1 MFFHDIIIF
10 VFYLDPFF
18 VFTVHIVLT
27 KIISTNFCQDVF
39 CRYFRRFFTS
49 IRTRSFT
56 LIKPFPPSGLIKHN
70 LSTSAFGCI
79 TPHIVN
85 NFLFFWSNHSISPF
99 VQPIIPTIYM
109 ITDTALNL
117 IVVIMF
123 PPLSLDLN
131 IFLTHLIY
139 FFLAFFC
146 ISSCFALSASK
157 IHHCVKP
164 VQMRSFF
171 WSLFSRILTE
181 YEEIQSTFPYSV
193 RMRENSDQKKLRIW
207 KHFTQ
212 CLDTCNDDLLQYIL
226 LFVRQA
232 LLPLNS

>member
-18 VFTVHIVLT
+18 AFTVHIVLT
-27 KIISTNFCQDVF
+27 KIISTNFCQYVF

-85 NFLFFWSNHSISPF
+85 NFLFFWPNHSISPF
-99 VQPIIPTIYM
+99 VQPIISTIYM

-131 IFLTHLIY
+131 IFLTYLIY

-164 VQMRSFF
+164 VQIRSFF
-171 WSLFSRILTE
+171 WSLFSRIWTE
-181 YEEIQSTFPYSV
+181 YEKRYKVPFRFQSECGKTVTRKNSVFGHISRSV
-193 RMRENSDQKKLRIW
+193 RHYYPLTPNKFAS
-207 KHFTQ
+207 
-212 CLDTCNDDLLQYIL
+212 LQ
-226 LFVRQA
+226 
-232 LLPLNS
+232 N